1 MDDLWFLVWRYLF
14 MEVDPATGKPMYPG
28 KIARRKMG
36 VSLIAISGSNFLAA
50 IINQEK
56 VPILYMMRKPIIIT
70 YSSLTVV

>member
-1 MDDLWFLVWRYLF
+1 MVLGLAVSFYWKLIQLL
-14 MEVDPATGKPMYPG
+14 ENQCILG

-36 VSLIAISGSNFLAA
+36 VSLIAISGSSFLAA

-56 VPILYMMRKPIIIT
+56 APILYMMRKPIIIT